1 MPEVFFY
8 KQMESLLNQTD
19 VGANIWE
26 EVGMCQNWGRFIES
40 CKPRSQH
47 NWIHWSKFHR
57 SDFTEETELTSLQV
71 YLSQREED
79 AGLVERVK
87 RKEREKM
94 KVIFLISVVRL
105 SFQSRV
111 RSRRNAGLKG
121 KQGVMY
127 INLDGGGGEKPN
139 SVSAIWIFFSGG
151 EQCPSTADSSAVS
164 LSQMAFLS
172 MAVSIFRSTIKW
184 LERWKSS

>member
-1 MPEVFFY
+1 M
-8 KQMESLLNQTD
+8 
-19 VGANIWE
+19 
-26 EVGMCQNWGRFIES
+26 
-40 CKPRSQH
+40 
-47 NWIHWSKFHR
+47 
-57 SDFTEETELTSLQV
+57 QV

-87 RKEREKM
+87 REEREKM
-94 KVIFLISVVRL
+94 KVIFFISVVRL

-139 SVSAIWIFFSGG
+139 SVSAILIFFFSGG

-172 MAVSIFRSTIKW
+172 MAVSIFRSTIK
-184 LERWKSS
+184 